1 MAGKKVPTRKIPT
14 ITAEARQFVEQ
25 GGAQAPGKEA
35 AQPPSVVAPQ
45 EAKRSG
51 GPRGPVGRATVER
64 ADGRTLRRVQIY
76 FDADVAKRLRH
87 HCVEHDVDMSGF
99 VNDLVARELGK

>member
-1 MAGKKVPTRKIPT
+1 MPGKKVPTRKIPT
-14 ITAEARQFVEQ
+14 VTAEARKFVEQ
-25 GGAQAPGKEA
+25 GDAQVPEK
-35 AQPPSVVAPQ
+35 VASQ

-64 ADGRTLRRVQIY
+64 ADGRTLRRIQIY

-87 HCVEHDVDMSGF
+87 HCVEHDVDMSAY
-99 VNDLVARELGK
+99 VNELVGKTLE

>member
-1 MAGKKVPTRKIPT
+1 MAGKKVPTSKK
-14 ITAEARQFVEQ
+14 FVEQ
-25 GGAQAPGKEA
+25 GDA
-35 AQPPSVVAPQ
+35 Q

-64 ADGRTLRRVQIY
+64 ADGRTLRRIQIY

-87 HCVEHDVDMSGF
+87 HCVEHDVDMSAY
-99 VNDLVARELGK
+99 VNNLVRKTLE